1 MNRNDG
7 LVCQKNKRNEC
18 DDYFYPVSMDDKENT
33 IEFDDESTQEY
44 EPELWKNVGVD
55 LNEITL
61 NAKKEE
67 RDESGGN
74 GYLKTWR
81 DRKTIVIWKRI
92 YITYSL

>member
-44 EPELWKNVGVD
+44 EPEL
-55 LNEITL
+55 
-61 NAKKEE
+61 
-67 RDESGGN
+67 
-74 GYLKTWR
+74 
-81 DRKTIVIWKRI
+81 
-92 YITYSL
+92 